1 MLIDKRD
8 SETKRCKE
16 ILLCNLKKKVNW
28 GDFATEL
35 DCFPLFT
42 AWHSLE
48 VWVCSLMNV
57 TTNMIWSWC
66 NCSLSKNSFFSVLQ
80 ECWEKSSDLLLTLFH
95 LVGLFIVL
103 FTPVR
108 VSLVD
113 KLFVS
118 SCLILMF
125 LSVYFR

>member
-1 MLIDKRD
+1 MLMDKRD
-8 SETKRCKE
+8 SETKRYKE

-35 DCFPLFT
+35 DGFPLFT
-42 AWHSLE
+42 AWHWLE

-66 NCSLSKNSFFSVLQ
+66 NCSLPKNSFFSVLQ
-80 ECWEKSSDLLLTLFH
+80 ECWEKSSDLLSTPFH
-95 LVGLFIVL
+95 LSGLVYCFIYSCKG
-103 FTPVR
+103 FF
-108 VSLVD
+108 SW
-113 KLFVS
+113 LFVS